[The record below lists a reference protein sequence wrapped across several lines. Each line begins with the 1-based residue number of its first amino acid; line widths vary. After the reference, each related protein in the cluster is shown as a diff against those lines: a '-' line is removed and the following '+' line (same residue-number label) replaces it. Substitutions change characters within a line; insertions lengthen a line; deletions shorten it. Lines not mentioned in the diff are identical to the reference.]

1 MPPAAQGKVSQIDEK
16 RYLVFKQFETMDTQ
30 SSRIALAPN
39 RLAWLENLQP
49 VGPNDLISVPGPNAA
64 ISTISGQTISK
75 QFSYNINGIDY
86 IACFTVA
93 GAGFQ
98 VKVTDGSQTQIA
110 PNGTFSNP
118 DMTQWKSERILIADP
133 TAGYCTWDN
142 ITFVKGGMV
151 SPNLNITAGGSGY
164 STGAN
169 VAITGGTG
177 GGATASAT
185 VVNGVVVALTLLT
198 PGSGYVAGD
207 VLTVTITPVGAGG
220 GATATG
226 RIWPILGGG
235 SPGFFVSTV
244 AVFQG
249 RVWLAGGRN
258 YQWTG
263 TVGFDDTSAVNAAGS
278 SILTD
283 ADLPHSITAFRSLN
297 NFLYI
302 FGDGSLKQIGSI
314 AVASSVT
321 VFTITT
327 LSSDQGTIYPQ
338 SIASYN
344 RLILFANQVGVYAIF
359 GATVEKIS
367 DPMDGVFRALDF
379 TQPPIA
385 CPNDINNIRCYL
397 LLVRYLDPI
406 NGPRSIF
413 LTFMNKKW
421 FIVSQGSTI
430 RCACTASI
438 GGNLESFV
446 SSGSDVTQIVQN
458 NTVPVAII
466 LKTALSDDGR
476 PMQGKRGIRMGV
488 VQQAQ
493 NVGTMLLTQD
503 SENGSFN
510 DQYAIAFPVT
520 WLNNLGQVVTWQNNA
535 LAGVTF
541 NGSGFLFED
550 RQMYASGIFLGASFF
565 GTFAQ
570 FHMNTIMIEYKD
582 AALMRSINRK

>member
-1 MPPAAQGKVSQIDEK
+1 
-16 RYLVFKQFETMDTQ
+16 
-30 SSRIALAPN
+30 
-39 RLAWLENLQP
+39 
-49 VGPNDLISVPGPNAA
+49 
-64 ISTISGQTISK
+64 
-75 QFSYNINGIDY
+75 
-86 IACFTVA
+86 
-93 GAGFQ
+93 
-98 VKVTDGSQTQIA
+98 
-110 PNGTFSNP
+110 
-118 DMTQWKSERILIADP
+118 MTQWKSERILIADP

-142 ITFVKGGMV
+142 VTFTKSGGI
-151 SPNLNITAGGSGY
+151 SPSLNITAGGSGY
-164 STGAN
+164 SSGAN
-169 VAITGGTG
+169 VAITGGSG
-177 GGATASAT
+177 AGATASAT

-198 PGSGYVAGD
+198 PGSGYKAGD
-207 VLTVTITPVGAGG
+207 TITVTITPVGAGG

-226 RIWPILGGG
+226 RIWPILGGA
-235 SPGFFVSTV
+235 PGFFVSTL

-263 TVGFDDTSAVNAAGS
+263 TAGYDDTNPANAAGS
-278 SILTD
+278 SVLTD
-283 ADLPHSITAFRSLN
+283 ADLPHSITALRSLN

-367 DPMDGVFRALDF
+367 DPMDGVFRAIDF
-379 TQPPIA
+379 SQPLIA

-397 LLVRYLDPI
+397 LLVRYLDPV
-406 NGPRSIF
+406 NGTRSIF

-421 FIVSQGSTI
+421 FIISQGSTI
-430 RCACTASI
+430 KSACTASI

-458 NTVPVAII
+458 PNVPVAII

-476 PMQGKRGIRMGV
+476 PMQGKRGIRMGI
-488 VQQAQ
+488 VQQAA

-510 DQYAIAFPVT
+510 DQYQVVFPVT
-520 WLNNLGQVVTWQNNA
+520 WINNFGQVVTWVNNA
-535 LAGVTF
+535 SQPVTF
-541 NGSGFLFED
+541 GGSGFLFED

-565 GTFAQ
+565 GTFAN

>member
-1 MPPAAQGKVSQIDEK
+1 MPPAPAGKTSQIDEK
-16 RYLVFKQFETMDTQ
+16 RYLVFKDFETMDTQ
-30 SSRIALAPN
+30 PNRVALPPN

-49 VGPNDLISVPGPNAA
+49 IGKNDLLTVPGPNAA
-64 ISTISGQTISK
+64 ISTISGQTVNK
-75 QFSYNINGIDY
+75 QFSYNIAGIDY

-98 VKVTDGSQTQIA
+98 VKVSDGSQTQFA

-118 DMTQWKSERILIADP
+118 DLTQWKSERILIADP
-133 TAGYCTWDN
+133 SASYCTWDN
-142 ITFVKGGMV
+142 TAFVIPGGV

-164 STGAN
+164 SAGAT
-169 VAITGGTG
+169 VVISGGSG

-198 PGSGYVAGD
+198 PGSGYKSGD
-207 VLTVTITPVGAGG
+207 VITVTINPVGPGA

-226 RIWPILGGG
+226 RIWPILGGT
-235 SPGFFVSTV
+235 PGFFVSTL

-249 RVWLAGGRN
+249 RVWIAGGRN

-263 TVGFDDTSAVNAAGS
+263 TAGYDDTASVNAAGT

-283 ADLPHSITAFRSLN
+283 ADLPHSITALRSLN

-321 VFTITT
+321 VFTVTT

-367 DPMDGVFRALDF
+367 DPMDGVFRQIDF
-379 TQPPIA
+379 TQFPIA

-397 LLVRYLDPI
+397 LLVRYLDPV
-406 NGPRSIF
+406 NGPRSVF

-421 FIVSQGSTI
+421 FIISQGSGI

-438 GGNLESFV
+438 GGVLESFV

-458 NTVPVAII
+458 SSVPVAII

-476 PMQGKRGIRMGV
+476 PMQGKRGIRLGI
-488 VQQAQ
+488 VQQSSSI
-493 NVGTMLLTQD
+493 GTMLLTQD

-510 DQYAIAFPVT
+510 DQYSIAFPVT
-520 WLNNLGQVVTWQNNA
+520 WINNTGGVVTWVNNA
-535 LAGVTF
+535 SQPVTF
-541 NGSGFLFED
+541 TGTGILFQD
-550 RQMYASGIFLGASFF
+550 RQMYASGLFLGASFF
-565 GTFAQ
+565 GTFSGFQ
-570 FHMNTIMIEYKD
+570 MNTIMIEYKD
-582 AALMRSINRK
+582 AALMRSKNTK